1 MAAYQQP
8 PPPSGG
14 PLPQAPQRSYTC
26 PWCGTVSQGVTLN
39 CPACG
44 APVDVKLIVSK
55 SGWYESPGI
64 RDMAKL
70 QIGNSH
76 CQIEGTYVPVADM
89 NLAQGDSV
97 YFTHHVLLW
106 KDLSVTVT
114 TMPLRGGWKR
124 MFAGLPLIMTQAHG
138 PGHIAFSQDK
148 PGEMIA
154 LPLQPGQAI
163 DVREHVF
170 MVATGAVQYDWF
182 QTGIYFTTRSG
193 DDTETHYPLGM
204 FMDRFH
210 APQTPGLLLL
220 HGGGNVFVRRL
231 GQGET
236 ILVKPT
242 ALLYKDTSVQMNLH
256 IETPGSYGGGG
267 FWGAW
272 SAWNHRHMWL
282 RLYGP
287 GRVAIESAF
296 GPMED
301 NGRNITSSSPVS
313 TQYW

>member
-14 PLPQAPQRSYTC
+14 PQPQTPQRSYTC
-26 PWCGTVSQGVTLN
+26 PWCGTVSQGVTLS

-70 QIGNSH
+70 QFGSSH

-89 NLAQGDSV
+89 NLATSDSV

-106 KDLSVTVT
+106 KDPSVAIS
-114 TMPLRGGWKR
+114 TMPLKGGWKR

-148 PGEMIA
+148 PGEMVA

-163 DVREHVF
+163 DVREHAF
-170 MVATGAVQYDWF
+170 MVATSAVQYDWF
-182 QTGIYFTTRSG
+182 QTGIYFTTKSG
-193 DDTETHYPLGM
+193 DDTETHYPMGT
-204 FMDRFH
+204 FMDRFL
-210 APQTPGLLLL
+210 APQAPGLLLL

-236 ILVKPT
+236 ILIKPT
-242 ALLYKDTSVQMNLH
+242 SLLYKDTSVQMNLH
-256 IETPGSYGGGG
+256 MERSSGYQGG
-267 FWGAW
+267 FWGGW
-272 SAWNHRHMWL
+272 SSWNHRHIWL
-282 RLYGP
+282 RLFGP

-296 GPMED
+296 APMED
-301 NGRNITSSSPVS
+301 NGSNITSSSPLS
-313 TQYW
+313 TQNW